1 MKTDPLNSFLD
12 FNGGGKIDTAESF
25 MGFMMF
31 QEVFKGEADDAD
43 EDEDD
48 E

>member
-12 FNGGGKIDTAESF
+12 FNGDGKINAAESF

-31 QEVFKGEADDAD
+31 QESIKEKPEGNNED
-43 EDEDD
+43 EDE
-48 E
+48 